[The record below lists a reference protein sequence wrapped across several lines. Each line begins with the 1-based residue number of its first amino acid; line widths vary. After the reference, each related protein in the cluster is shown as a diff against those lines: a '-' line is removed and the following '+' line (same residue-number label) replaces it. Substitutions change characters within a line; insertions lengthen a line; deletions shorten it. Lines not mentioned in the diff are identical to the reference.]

1 MRKLRAKR
9 LSNPLKVTQPVRG
22 RTKTWTRMVWIQS
35 LCFST
40 QWCNT
45 DGAIFQDIEIEAQ
58 GAYETDLTSDN

>member
-9 LSNPLKVTQPVRG
+9 LSNPLKVTQLVSG
-22 RTKTWTRMVWIQS
+22 RTKIWTRMVWIQS
-35 LCFST
+35 LCFNT
-40 QWCNT
+40 QRCNT